1 MEKYI
6 TKQGVLFYDYTLEV
20 EQTAQIDQL
29 FTLLNES
36 GVNSIL
42 AKACNES
49 NFGRPSHDELS
60 MLACILYGFAMRRS
74 TLRELETSCKYDIRF
89 KYIMNGKVPSHL
101 TFGRFINTVIKPNMD
116 EIFASITKAIY
127 NHFNL
132 SLDDC
137 FIDGTKIE
145 ADANKYKF
153 VWKPT
158 KHHENL
164 SNKARKLLTTMGLQR
179 GVPAKGNIP
188 SSLLASK
195 VIEADAR
202 HNTIADPKEQK
213 AYGSMV
219 ENLIAYLERSM
230 NYEEQERICGP
241 NRNSYY
247 KTDHD
252 ATAMCLKQD
261 YYSGLGSN
269 MHAAYQVQLIISS
282 GIIASY
288 YVSQDRTDIYS
299 FVPAMERLHAMY
311 NIYPKRICADAGYG
325 CLENY
330 SYCDKHGIEAF
341 VKYQAWEG
349 EMSGRRPS
357 LYELNEDGTITCLGG
372 RTGHV
377 TEIKDRHHKCK
388 GSNFYI
394 VEDCHGC
401 PFMIYCRQFMKE
413 REGSFKV
420 FEINPKFQT
429 LKQEAR
435 DRLLSVEGIEM
446 RVNRSC
452 QVEGGFGILK
462 QDLLYT
468 RFRRTGLNQVRAEFM
483 LTALGANI
491 RKYMK
496 YCNSGLKNKYWTAPE
511 NTLPEK
517 PKKPSAKRLANR
529 VMKQR
534 KKSKNEIARDYN
546 HKST

>member
-1 MEKYI
+1 
-6 TKQGVLFYDYTLEV
+6 
-20 EQTAQIDQL
+20 
-29 FTLLNES
+29 
-36 GVNSIL
+36 
-42 AKACNES
+42 
-49 NFGRPSHDELS
+49 
-60 MLACILYGFAMRRS
+60 
-74 TLRELETSCKYDIRF
+74 
-89 KYIMNGKVPSHL
+89 
-101 TFGRFINTVIKPNMD
+101 
-116 EIFASITKAIY
+116 
-127 NHFNL
+127 
-132 SLDDC
+132 
-137 FIDGTKIE
+137 
-145 ADANKYKF
+145 
-153 VWKPT
+153 
-158 KHHENL
+158 
-164 SNKARKLLTTMGLQR
+164 
-179 GVPAKGNIP
+179 
-188 SSLLASK
+188 
-195 VIEADAR
+195 
-202 HNTIADPKEQK
+202 
-213 AYGSMV
+213 
-219 ENLIAYLERSM
+219 M

-252 ATAMCLKQD
+252 ATAMRLKQD

-349 EMSGRRPS
+349 EMSGRRPA
-357 LYELNEDGTITCLGG
+357 LYELNENGTITCLGG
-372 RTGHV
+372 KTGHV

-420 FEINPKFQT
+420 FEINTKFQT

-491 RKYMK
+491 RKYLK

-534 KKSKNEIARDYN
+534 KKSKSEIARDYN